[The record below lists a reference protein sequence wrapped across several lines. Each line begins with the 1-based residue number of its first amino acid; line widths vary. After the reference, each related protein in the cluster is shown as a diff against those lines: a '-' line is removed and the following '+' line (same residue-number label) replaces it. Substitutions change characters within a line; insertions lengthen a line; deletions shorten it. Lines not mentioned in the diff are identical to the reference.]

1 MAIFYLNCTPVL
13 KALRKRRGAQ
23 VRREAERAMK
33 VGRRV
38 CIQLTPTTFKVVN
51 SPRKET
57 PTRIAFLVANSNIV
71 DMLVND
77 IYEEEESELLD

>member
-1 MAIFYLNCTPVL
+1 
-13 KALRKRRGAQ
+13 
-23 VRREAERAMK
+23 MK

-38 CIQLTPTTFKVVN
+38 CIHLTPTTFKVVN

-57 PTRIAFLVANSNIV
+57 PTRIAFLLANSNIV